1 MAITEHCIRRT
12 GAGAEIEQSSGR
24 KMDQNTFPPPLMLA
38 ERQDAVDPVVLTGNV
53 GEDRPVAQDQP
64 IVSKPT

>member
-1 MAITEHCIRRT
+1 L
-12 GAGAEIEQSSGR
+12 
-24 KMDQNTFPPPLMLA
+24 FLA
-38 ERQDAVDPVVLTGNV
+38 ERQHPVDPVVFAGNV